1 MEGGEFPTDNVGDLR
16 DTVGP
21 PDNGG
26 PGSMVIL
33 KTYIGAEMSFPVDL
47 SGYSSLKFEP
57 GQKRLSVEERD
68 CLEKNIAVVRDSLVF
83 FTALANVKGLGGHT
97 GGAFDIVPEL
107 LIVDGFM
114 KGSDKLHPVFFDEA
128 GHRVA
133 IQYMMAV
140 LNGYRSPESLLHYRE
155 YNEGSYG
162 HPERDDKSGIF
173 FSSGRLGHLWSYVN
187 GVAEAD
193 PEKIIVMFG
202 SDGSQMEGD
211 NAEAARYAAAR
222 KLNVKLYI
230 DDNDVT
236 IAGHPSEYMQ
246 GYDVAKTLAG
256 HGLSVDVGEGEDL
269 DALFERISCSLESD
283 GPMALINKRT
293 MAVGVAGI
301 EGTCKGHDVIAVDL
315 AVDYLRARGQD
326 DCVAALSSGGGAG
339 EKVEYSGSTRETAKV
354 RDDFGKVVCELIGEM
369 EDPSSKILVVDS
381 DLEGSCGLHHIRKK
395 YPDIYVHGG
404 IMERNNYSVAAG
416 FGSEPG
422 RQGIF
427 GTFSAFL
434 EMVVSEITMARLNDA
449 NVLAHFSH
457 SGIDDM
463 ADNTCHFGINNF
475 FADNALVEGD
485 LTRLY
490 FPADAGQLRAVLRE
504 VFNDAGLRFI
514 FSTRS
519 ATPFILSA
527 SAERVY
533 GEGYEFVAGK
543 DEIIREGSD
552 GIVITYG
559 EMVYR
564 CLAAVEELKSEGI
577 EVALVNKPTLNVID
591 EEMMT
596 RVGRSPFALV
606 VESQN
611 SKTGLGSR
619 FGTWLLE
626 RGYAPRYS
634 LLGTSK
640 IGHGGIAE
648 QLPHQGLAVQDIMTR
663 IRSML

>member
-1 MEGGEFPTDNVGDLR
+1 MDFP
-16 DTVGP
+16 
-21 PDNGG
+21 
-26 PGSMVIL
+26 I
-33 KTYIGAEMSFPVDL
+33 DL
-47 SGYSSLKFEP
+47 SGYVPLKFDLNQEKLTAE
-57 GQKRLSVEERD
+57 QLQ
-68 CLEKNIAVVRDSLVF
+68 CLKSNIVLVRDSLIF

-114 KGSDKLHPVFFDEA
+114 KGSDDIHPVYFDEA

-140 LNGYRSPESLLHYRE
+140 LNGYREAESLLHYRE
-155 YNEGSYG
+155 YNKGYYG
-162 HPERDDKSGIF
+162 HPERDEKNGIF

-193 PEKIIVMFG
+193 PTKTVVMFG

-211 NAEAARYAAAR
+211 NAEAARYAVAR
-222 KLNVKLYI
+222 GLKVKLFI

-236 IAGHPSEYMQ
+236 IAGHPSEYMK
-246 GYDVAKTLAG
+246 GYDVVKTLQG
-256 HGLSVDVGEGEDL
+256 HGLAADEGDGEDL
-269 DALFERISCSLESD
+269 ESLFDRIRKGLAAD
-283 GPMALINKRT
+283 GPSALINKRP

-301 EGTCKGHDVIAVDL
+301 EGTSKGHDVIAVDL
-315 AVDYLRARGQD
+315 AVDYLEGRGLT
-326 DCVAALSSGGGAG
+326 VAVDALTGY
-339 EKVEYSGSTRETAKV
+339 KVEKTKSEFLGSSPETGKV
-354 RDDFGKVVCELIGEM
+354 RDDFGKIVSEILDGTA
-369 EDPSSKILVVDS
+369 DAASKVLVVDS
-381 DLEGSCGLHHIRKK
+381 DLEGSCGLHHIRKNH
-395 YPDIYVHGG
+395 PELYVHGG

-416 FGSEPG
+416 FGSEAG

-449 NVLAHFSH
+449 NVIAHFSH

-475 FADNALVEGD
+475 FADNALAEGD

-490 FPADAGQLRAVLRE
+490 FPADVGQLRGLLKK

-519 ATPFILSA
+519 ATPYIYDEGGARL
-527 SAERVY
+527 Y
-533 GEGYEFVAGK
+533 GDDYTFVPGK
-543 DEIIREGSD
+543 DEVVRDGSD
-552 GIVITYG
+552 GTVVTYG

-564 CLAAVEELKSEGI
+564 CLDAVEQLKTEGI
-577 EVALVNKPTLNVID
+577 HIRLINKPTLNVID
-591 EEMMT
+591 EDMVEK
-596 RVGRSPFALV
+596 VGNSPFALV

-611 SKTGLGSR
+611 TKTGLGSR
-619 FGTWLLE
+619 YGTWLLE
-626 RGYAPRYS
+626 RGLAPRYS
-634 LLGTSK
+634 LMGTSK
-640 IGHGGIAE
+640 LGHGGIAE
-648 QLPHQGLAVQDIMTR
+648 QLPHQGLAVEDIKAK